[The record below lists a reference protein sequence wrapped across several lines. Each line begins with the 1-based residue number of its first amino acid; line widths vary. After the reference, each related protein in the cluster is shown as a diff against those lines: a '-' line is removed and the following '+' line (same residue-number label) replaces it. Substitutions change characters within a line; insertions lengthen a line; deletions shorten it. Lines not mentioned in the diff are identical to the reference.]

1 MTRFQNVG
9 LKNQDEMNVQRSQ
22 LVGGG
27 GRLDPTTQCMAISTF
42 IAIFNRIYIYI
53 YIFPSS
59 IILIISHV
67 YYMV

>member
-27 GRLDPTTQCMAISTF
+27 GEIGPNNTMYGYF
-42 IAIFNRIYIYI
+42 YIYS
-53 YIFPSS
+53 YI
-59 IILIISHV
+59 
-67 YYMV
+67 